1 MKLTAK
7 ALVFAFGVMLA
18 VRHDR
23 GGCWLLVMAVEC
35 GSGWRLVVVV
45 RSWLWLVVVAVW
57 WCDVYGA
64 RRPKSL
70 RARACSFL
78 FYFNLNHCVSSSFP
92 FPIPFQVL
100 MVSGSFGVKMF
111 FQLRIAKREERVTE
125 ATTEQ
130 LKALETGRK
139 SFDLSSEY
147 QRLQEQTD
155 TDWSQKRLPRPGE
168 PRE

>member
-1 MKLTAK
+1 MLQ
-7 ALVFAFGVMLA
+7 ALQRNKFVRFGLPM
-18 VRHDR
+18 
-23 GGCWLLVMAVEC
+23 
-35 GSGWRLVVVV
+35 
-45 RSWLWLVVVAVW
+45 
-57 WCDVYGA
+57 
-64 RRPKSL
+64 
-70 RARACSFL
+70 
-78 FYFNLNHCVSSSFP
+78 
-92 FPIPFQVL
+92 IVL